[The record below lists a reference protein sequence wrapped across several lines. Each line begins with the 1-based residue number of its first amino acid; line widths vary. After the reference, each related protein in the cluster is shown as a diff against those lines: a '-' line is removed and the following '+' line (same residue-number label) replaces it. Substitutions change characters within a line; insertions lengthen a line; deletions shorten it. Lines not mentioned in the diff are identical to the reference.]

1 MLEVLLLMLLSD
13 CRSGDTAAVY
23 GRSKIY
29 FDDPVPFQRY
39 RSSVIMADYMKTL
52 RNVDLGRC
60 LDECLRQTTTKCVN
74 RSIGLEVVLHE
85 IPIYL

>member
-1 MLEVLLLMLLSD
+1 MNASCIVIISSLLFYLCYSLT
-13 CRSGDTAAVY
+13 RHGDTAAVY

-39 RSSVIMADYMKTL
+39 RSSVIMADYMKTM

-60 LDECLRQTTTKCVN
+60 LDECLRQTSTK
-74 RSIGLEVVLHE
+74 
-85 IPIYL
+85 